1 MVQSF
6 IKMFTSSLLLLVFCV
21 ACAGRP
27 EVGIDKETLY
37 DRPMPR
43 VEHEYL
49 LGPGDVL
56 EIVYHYTPKPDT
68 KEYVLS
74 VADILQVEF
83 AYHPDMNRELTVRP
97 DGNITMPKK
106 GAVFALG
113 LTPLELQEKIKELYS
128 KEFIDPVVTVTMI
141 QYNRTIDRLKK
152 AITTSARGQSKLSAI
167 RPDGYVSFPVINDVL
182 AGGKPLPEV
191 KEILT
196 KQYQA
201 QVDNLTITLI
211 LKVMK
216 ANLVYIMGEVN
227 SPNSYLIDGSITV
240 SQLVA
245 RAGGIKDTAEKST
258 VLVISRDKK
267 RRPWGRLVNLEKVL
281 YDGDLSQDLVL
292 QQYDIVYVPKSAI
305 ARRNLFVQQYIQNM
319 IPSNLIGP
327 YDVGGVLFD
336 GSLINTKPII
346 K

>member
-1 MVQSF
+1 MSHNF
-6 IKMFTSSLLLLVFCV
+6 KILMSLILINVVCGS
-21 ACAGRP
+21 CAGKP

-68 KEYVLS
+68 KKYVLS
-74 VADILQVEF
+74 VADILRVEF

-106 GAVFALG
+106 GAIYALG
-113 LTPLELQEKIKELYS
+113 LTPLELQDKIIELYS

-141 QYNRTIDRLKK
+141 EYNRTIDRLKK

-216 ANLVYIMGEVN
+216 ANLVYIMGEVTN
-227 SPNSYLIDGSITV
+227 PNSYLIDGTSTV

-245 RAGGIKDTAEKST
+245 RAGGTTDRAEKST
-258 VLVISRDKK
+258 VLIISRDKK

-292 QQYDIVYVPKSAI
+292 GQYDIVFVPKSAI

-319 IPSNLIGP
+319 IPSRLIGS
-327 YDVGGVLFD
+327 YDMG
-336 GSLINTKPII
+336 GSLFNQSLIKTNSII
-346 K
+346 E